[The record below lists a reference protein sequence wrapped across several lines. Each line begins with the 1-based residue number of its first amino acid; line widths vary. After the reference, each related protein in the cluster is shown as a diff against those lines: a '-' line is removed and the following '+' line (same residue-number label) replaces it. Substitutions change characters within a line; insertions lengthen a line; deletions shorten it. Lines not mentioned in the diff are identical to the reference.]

1 MAGAGTSAA
10 FQALVT
16 QASISLANNQGNIG
30 KTLKDLGSSRS
41 VRALVTAAGT
51 AGLTYGLS
59 NQLGVSAA
67 GTSVGD
73 HLQRSAI
80 QTGVSTGFSIV
91 SQDQSVGEALLQGA
105 INIAASTAG
114 GLGANTIGD
123 WRDEGSID
131 ALTHKVLHAGLGAG
145 LGAASSL
152 LDDPGKGALGG
163 AIGGFFAE
171 LVAEN
176 TPSSMEP
183 QTRADFGRAV
193 GTVVAVAAGQDGNAA
208 LLAGT
213 NAVMNNSLGHY
224 SPDSEIAEQEMEGDK
239 QAIVTLTTDIEPL
252 AAISGH
258 LHANVDRIHDAIE
271 GIPYVGCIPSS
282 TLQTFRM
289 MRPVNHL
296 AVSLVMPTTPLDVG
310 LVGLTGVAGKALGAT
325 EKVATTVVKG
335 GRKLIS
341 RFASKAA
348 PVLTKAPGSKTVS
361 ALDLAVKDPAK
372 KVVVPQVSVK
382 SPAASSVK
390 SSVEP
395 PVKSVAKPAP
405 IEASSTSVPKPSSSM
420 QGASTSY
427 GKSQR
432 PTCSSSS
439 RSPQAPSTAPPASS
453 SAPVHLGTP
462 GVKATQPAS
471 SSSQIQQN
479 YRSGRGFQESVHA
492 STRIPENKTAYSV
505 LLHGKGEVSTI
516 PDFPFPKTG
525 VTEIKNVRY
534 ITFTEQLQA
543 QATLARREGKSFNL
557 VISPNTKRISKPV
570 QKEIERSGG
579 KIFEFNPTAEKW
591 FERMIEGNIVLR

>member
-1 MAGAGTSAA
+1 MAGTGASAA
-10 FQALVT
+10 FQTLVT

-382 SPAASSVK
+382 SPAASSVRSPAA
-390 SSVEP
+390 SSVKVA
-395 PVKSVAKPAP
+395 PVAETAPKPILKPTPAQ
-405 IEASSTSVPKPSSSM
+405 KPSSSL
-420 QGASTSY
+420 QRPSTSY
-427 GKSQR
+427 GKSPSR
-432 PTCSSSS
+432 PASSSSS
-439 RSPQAPSTAPPASS
+439 RSPQASSTAPPASS
-453 SAPVHLGTP
+453 SSKPKGVHNPKTKKSLDYGNQKHREFEAQNKHRHLGAVEDAQKRVLRPDLHTETMVHELKP
-462 GVKATQPAS
+462 GTVSGVKKGLQ
-471 SSSQIQQN
+471 QIERYQDAADKP
-479 YRSGRGFQESVHA
+479 G
-492 STRIPENKTAYSV
+492 
-505 LLHGKGEVSTI
+505 LLHLYE
-516 PDFPFPKTG
+516 P
-525 VTEIKNVRY
+525 
-534 ITFTEQLQA
+534 
-543 QATLARREGKSFNL
+543 EGKPIDL
-557 VISPNTKRISKPV
+557 DAIV
-570 QKEIERSGG
+570 QKNFRDDPVVQ
-579 KIFEFNPTAEKW
+579 KILESLK
-591 FERMIEGNIVLR
+591 